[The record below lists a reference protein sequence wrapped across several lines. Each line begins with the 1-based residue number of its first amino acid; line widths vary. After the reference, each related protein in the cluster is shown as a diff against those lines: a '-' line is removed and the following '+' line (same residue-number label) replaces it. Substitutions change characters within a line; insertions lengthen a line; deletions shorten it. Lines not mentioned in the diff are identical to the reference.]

1 MLSRERL
8 LTLTG
13 PSGSGKTRLA
23 LQVAAEMSGYFKDI
37 ARLGESLEVR
47 QEIGDQSGS
56 AWCLERLAAIA
67 MAQG

>member
-1 MLSRERL
+1 MREENWER
-8 LTLTG
+8 
-13 PSGSGKTRLA
+13 A
-23 LQVAAEMSGYFKDI
+23 I

-67 MAQG
+67 MAQGQTEKAARLSGAGATRRLCA